1 MAKRTGILEMYEFVD
16 ALMNRIGLRKEVAV
30 DVAQRVLNYF
40 GFGDTIIDNMLNQD
54 DRRLFYFLQDS
65 GMMGTDWDE
74 TFLPNGRGWRIFYWR
89 LDIPRIRSYLIKE
102 EEDLEEEI
110 SELYDTLPDNAWCRE
125 GAM

>member
-1 MAKRTGILEMYEFVD
+1 MLSRTGILEMYELID
-16 ALMNRIGLRKEVAV
+16 ALMNRVGLRKEVAI

-54 DRRLFYFLQDS
+54 DRRLFYFLQDT

-89 LDIPRIRSYLIKE
+89 LNVPNIRRYAKIE
-102 EEDLEEEI
+102 EEDSKEEI
-110 SELYDTLPDNAWCRE
+110 LQIYDTLPDKAWCRE

>member
-1 MAKRTGILEMYEFVD
+1 MVRRTGTLEMHEFVD

-40 GFGDTIIDNMLNQD
+40 GYGDTIIDNMLNQD

-89 LDIPRIRSYLIKE
+89 LDLPRIRSYLVKE
-102 EEDLEEEI
+102 EEDSKEEVLEV
-110 SELYDTLPDNAWCRE
+110 YDTLPDNAWCRE

>member
-1 MAKRTGILEMYEFVD
+1 MLSRTGILEMYELID
-16 ALMNRIGLRKEVAV
+16 ALMNRVGLRKEVAI

-54 DRRLFYFLQDS
+54 DRRLFYFLQDT

-89 LDIPRIRSYLIKE
+89 LNVPNIRKYAKIE
-102 EEDLEEEI
+102 EEDSKEEI
-110 SELYDTLPDNAWCRE
+110 LQIYDTLPDKAWCRE

>member
-1 MAKRTGILEMYEFVD
+1 MIRRTGTLEMHEFVD
-16 ALMNRIGLRKEVAV
+16 ALMNRIGLREEVAI

-40 GFGDTIIDNMLNQD
+40 GYGDTIIDNMLNQD

-89 LDIPRIRSYLIKE
+89 LDLPRIRSYLVKE
-102 EEDLEEEI
+102 DEGTREEVLEV
-110 SELYDTLPDNAWCRE
+110 YDTLPDNAWCRE

>member
-1 MAKRTGILEMYEFVD
+1 LEMYELID
-16 ALMNRIGLRKEVAV
+16 ALMNRVGLRKEVAI

-54 DRRLFYFLQDS
+54 DRRLFYFLQDT

-89 LDIPRIRSYLIKE
+89 LNVPNIRKYAKIE
-102 EEDLEEEI
+102 EEDSKEEI
-110 SELYDTLPDNAWCRE
+110 LQIYDTLPDKAWCRE

>member
-1 MAKRTGILEMYEFVD
+1 MVRRTGTLEMHEFVD
-16 ALMNRIGLRKEVAV
+16 ALMNRIGLREEVAI

-40 GFGDTIIDNMLNQD
+40 GYGDTIIDNMLNQD

-89 LDIPRIRSYLIKE
+89 LDLPRIRSYLVKE
-102 EEDLEEEI
+102 DEDTREEVLEI
-110 SELYDTLPDNAWCRE
+110 YDTLPDNAWCRE

>member
-1 MAKRTGILEMYEFVD
+1 MNKRTGTLEMYEFVD
-16 ALMNRIGLRKEVAV
+16 ALMNKIGLRKEVAV

-40 GFGDTIIDNMLNQD
+40 GYGDTIIDNMLNQD

-74 TFLPNGRGWRIFYWR
+74 TFLPSGRGWRIFYWR
-89 LDIPRIRSYLIKE
+89 LDLPRIRSYLVKE
-102 EEDLEEEI
+102 EESSKEEVLEI
-110 SELYDTLPDNAWCRE
+110 YDALPDNAWCRE

>member
-1 MAKRTGILEMYEFVD
+1 MLSRTGILEMYELID
-16 ALMNRIGLRKEVAV
+16 ALMNRVGLKKEVAI

-54 DRRLFYFLQDS
+54 DRRLFYFLQDT

-89 LDIPRIRSYLIKE
+89 LNLPNIRKYAKIE
-102 EEDLEEEI
+102 EEDSKEEI
-110 SELYDTLPDNAWCRE
+110 LQIYDTLPDKAWCRE